1 MTNFGVIWFI
11 FLLHYSNSI
20 VQTCDELYTGENNEC
35 NRPNVVELGL
45 LETHRCQQNG
55 VLRRINQISLLDC
68 VKECFMTSQCTAINY
83 RRNWYLCDINMDSTI
98 DVDFVKET
106 GCVYSRIDTW
116 MQVSFVMRKKV

>member
-35 NRPNVVELGL
+35 NRPNVVKLGL

-116 MQVSFVMRKKV
+116 TQVSFVMRNKV

>member
-11 FLLHYSNSI
+11 FLFHYSNSI
-20 VQTCDELYTGENNEC
+20 VQACDELYTGENNEC

-83 RRNWYLCDINMDSTI
+83 RRHIVTLSIL
-98 DVDFVKET
+98 
-106 GCVYSRIDTW
+106 
-116 MQVSFVMRKKV
+116 

>member
-98 DVDFVKET
+98 DVDCVKET

-116 MQVSFVMRKKV
+116 TQVSFVMRNKV